1 MPKRT
6 TMVSFI
12 WPGALWGLLLLPLLV
27 ILYLRI
33 LRRPRHPVTFAT
45 TGLLA
50 LAARRSRR
58 RHLAAGLYLLG
69 LAAIVITLA
78 RPTAPLPVPSDRA
91 AIILSIDVS
100 GSMRSQDIS
109 PSRIEAAQAAARAF
123 LEATP
128 DRVRVGLVVFAGYA
142 STLSAPTTDH
152 KRLVA
157 LIDGVG
163 LARRTAIGEGLVEA
177 VAALPGRV
185 RPNIDGTP
193 PMLFATPPPGVV
205 VLLSD
210 GRNNSGIDPIEAA
223 RAAAAQNVTVYTIG
237 LGSRTETT
245 FGWSIGGPMDEE
257 TLQTIATMTGG
268 EYHHASTASALHGIY
283 RKLAR
288 AIAWERRPTEVSAL
302 PAGAAALLLIAA
314 AVVSSAFVP
323 LRP

>member
-1 MPKRT
+1 
-6 TMVSFI
+6 MVSFT
-12 WPGALWGLLLLPLLV
+12 WPAALWGLLLLPLLV
-27 ILYLRI
+27 IVYLRV
-33 LRRPRHPVTFAT
+33 LGRPGRHPVTFAT
-45 TGLLA
+45 TGMLV
-50 LAARRSRR
+50 LAASRSRR
-58 RHLAAGLYLLG
+58 RHLAAGMYLLG
-69 LAAIVITLA
+69 LAAIIVALA

-91 AIILSIDVS
+91 AIILSMDVS
-100 GSMRSQDIS
+100 GSMRSQDIA
-109 PSRIEAAQAAARAF
+109 PSRIEAAQEAARAF
-123 LEATP
+123 LKATP

-142 STLSAPTTDH
+142 STLSTPTTDH
-152 KRLVA
+152 KRLLG
-157 LIDGVG
+157 LIDGLG
-163 LARRTAIGEGLVEA
+163 LARRTAIGEGLIEA

-185 RPNIDGTP
+185 RPNVDGTM
-193 PMLFATPPPGVV
+193 PMLFTTPPPGVV

-268 EYHHASTASALHGIY
+268 EYHHASTASTLHGIY
-283 RKLAR
+283 RALAR
-288 AIAWERRPTEVSAL
+288 TIAWERRPTEVSAV

-314 AVVSSAFVP
+314 TVVSAALVP